1 MLKRV
6 SLADMN
12 VRETGKIVEVLG
24 GRIAHNRLCSLGIR
38 VNAKVTKVSTALGRG
53 PVILQ
58 IGGTQIALGFG
69 MSNKVIVEIE
79 R

>member
-1 MLKRV
+1 MERI
-6 SLADMN
+6 SLVDMN
-12 VRETGKIVEVLG
+12 ENETGTVVEVLG
-24 GRIAHNRLCSLGIR
+24 GRGAHNRLCSLGIR
-38 VNAKVTKVSTALGRG
+38 PNAKVTKVSAALGRG

-69 MSNKVIVEIE
+69 MSYKVIVEVE